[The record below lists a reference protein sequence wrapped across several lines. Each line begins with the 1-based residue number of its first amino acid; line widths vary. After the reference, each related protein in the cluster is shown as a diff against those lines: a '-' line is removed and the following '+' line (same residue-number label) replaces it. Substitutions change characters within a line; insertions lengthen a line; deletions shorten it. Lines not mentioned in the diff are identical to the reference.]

1 MEKEYKK
8 APAILTGKDL
18 DYIKDIFGWSY
29 ISYKV
34 SLDAEEFIQDK
45 EISKFINEC
54 SKMFYENM
62 NSILSILE
70 NGDFNE

>member
-18 DYIKDIFGWSY
+18 DYIKDLFGWSY

-54 SKMFYENM
+54 SNMFYENM

>member
-29 ISYKV
+29 TSYKV

-54 SKMFYENM
+54 SNMFYENM

-70 NGDFNE
+70 NGEFNE

>member
-54 SKMFYENM
+54 SNMFYENM